1 MEETNVDPFLREQIQ
16 MLAQSDISKED
27 LTDSIAY
34 FKGIDVDHIR
44 FTFQIILL

>member
-34 FKGIDVDHIR
+34 FKDIGVDHIR
-44 FTFQIILL
+44 ITFQIILL

>member
-1 MEETNVDPFLREQIQ
+1 VDPFLRKQIQ

-34 FKGIDVDHIR
+34 FKDISVDHIMI
-44 FTFQIILL
+44 TFQIVINSTGNK